1 MTDSFISILLARRHN
16 DLLRMRSLWK
26 TTFVSDLLY
35 WQSHIRHANLLTS
48 TILGEA
54 PPQQISWLHPMTAPI
69 NTEEDEEDWESDG
82 GLDDG
87 DITGELVAE
96 ALGDDEDYE
105 GDWKQ
110 LPLVNMSWEVPVSH
124 LLFDGSLLADS

>member
-1 MTDSFISILLARRHN
+1 VEDNLCLRPPILAVAHSPCKPPDIYNLGRGSAAAN
-16 DLLRMRSLWK
+16 
-26 TTFVSDLLY
+26 FV
-35 WQSHIRHANLLTS
+35 
-48 TILGEA
+48 A
-54 PPQQISWLHPMTAPI
+54 PPHDSPI

-105 GDWKQ
+105 VIGSSC
-110 LPLVNMSWEVPVSH
+110 LSSHVVEVPVVTSCSMVASW
-124 LLFDGSLLADS
+124 LTPDKGRYPGGQFP